1 MIRPC
6 SRHVLAVSWKA
17 TQEDSLRKPISKE
30 DKNMETKKR
39 IQKTLFAVVMAVV
52 LVGAAFGM
60 SSAVRSADHPAAA
73 VTKTSDIP
81 MVPANF
87 SDLAEK
93 VRPGVVNIQVVR
105 TVKNAGF
112 GVPFPFR
119 TPFGDFFGPFSDEN
133 PHRSPEQQGVGS
145 GFVISSDGYILTN
158 NHVID
163 EANQIKIKLA
173 DGKEYDAKVV
183 GRDPK
188 TDLALLK
195 AEGAS
200 NLQPL
205 QLGDSESLKVG
216 SWVVAV
222 GSPFGLEQTVTAGIV
237 SAKGRVIGSGP
248 YDNFIQ
254 TDASINPGNS
264 GGPLLNTEGQ
274 VVGINTAIFSR
285 TGGNVG
291 IGFAIPVNMAKEIVP
306 QLEEKG
312 HVTRG
317 WLGVGIQKITP
328 ELAKSFGLKDDKG
341 ALVSQVANDGPAHK
355 GGIETGDVIIEF
367 DGKKVS
373 EMNDLP
379 RVVASTPVG
388 KAVEVK
394 VLRGGNEVVREVKIA
409 EMEQN
414 EEAANVSSSTR
425 KPLGMTVQ
433 NLTPEIAKGLGLKTE
448 TGILVAN
455 VAPGSP
461 AAKADIRSGDVIRQ
475 VNKKPVKDVED
486 FKQKIET
493 AKDQETILL
502 LIQRGENTLF
512 AALTP
517 AKG

>member
-1 MIRPC
+1 MEAKKHIKKTLLAL
-6 SRHVLAVSWKA
+6 VLATALVGLGYGIA
-17 TQEDSLRKPISKE
+17 PAF
-30 DKNMETKKR
+30 
-39 IQKTLFAVVMAVV
+39 KTNDIPAPAVVK
-52 LVGAAFGM
+52 
-60 SSAVRSADHPAAA
+60 S
-73 VTKTSDIP
+73 SDIP

-87 SDLAEK
+87 SDLAAK
-93 VRPGVVNIQVVR
+93 VRPGVVNIQVVK

-112 GVPFPFR
+112 GFPSPFR
-119 TPFGDFFGPFSDEN
+119 TPFGDFFGPFSDDN
-133 PHRSPEQQGVGS
+133 AHSAPQQQGVGS

-158 NHVID
+158 NHVIED
-163 EANQIKIKLA
+163 ATQIKIKLA

-205 QLGDSESLKVG
+205 QLGDSDSLKVG
-216 SWVVAV
+216 SWVVAI

-264 GGPLLNTEGQ
+264 GGPLVNTEGQ
-274 VVGINTAIFSR
+274 VVGINTAIFSQG
-285 TGGNVG
+285 GGNVG

-328 ELAKSFGLKDDKG
+328 ELAKSFGLKEDKG
-341 ALVSQVANDGPAHK
+341 ALVSQVVKGGPADK
-355 GGIETGDVIIEF
+355 AGIETGDVIVEF

-379 RVVASTPVG
+379 RVVAATQVG
-388 KAVEVK
+388 KTVEVK
-394 VLRGGNEVVREVKIA
+394 VLRSGNMIDREVKIGQL
-409 EMEQN
+409 EEQK
-414 EEAANVSSSTR
+414 EEVTTASTR

-433 NLTPEIAKGLGLKTE
+433 NITPEIANGLGLKSEKGVVVTSV
-448 TGILVAN
+448 I
-455 VAPGSP
+455 PGSP
-461 AAKADIRSGDVIRQ
+461 AANADIRSGDVIQQ
-475 VNKKPVKDVED
+475 VNKKPVKDAED
-486 FKQKIET
+486 FKNKIKNS
-493 AKDQETILL
+493 KDQQPILL

>member
-1 MIRPC
+1 VGLGYGIAP
-6 SRHVLAVSWKA
+6 AVNSSDIPA
-17 TQEDSLRKPISKE
+17 P
-30 DKNMETKKR
+30 
-39 IQKTLFAVVMAVV
+39 AVA
-52 LVGAAFGM
+52 
-60 SSAVRSADHPAAA
+60 
-73 VTKTSDIP
+73 KTSDIP

-93 VRPGVVNIQVVR
+93 VRPGVVNIQVVK

-112 GVPFPFR
+112 GGPFPFR

-163 EANQIKIKLA
+163 DATQIRIKLS

-200 NLQPL
+200 NLHPL
-205 QLGDSESLKVG
+205 QLGDSDSLKVG
-216 SWVVAV
+216 NWVVAI

-274 VVGINTAIFSR
+274 VIGINTAIFSQS
-285 TGGNVG
+285 GGNVG

-328 ELAKSFGLKDDKG
+328 ELAKSFGLKDEKG
-341 ALVSQVANDGPAHK
+341 ALVSQVAKGGPADK
-355 GGIETGDVIIEF
+355 SGIEAGDVIVEF
-367 DGKKVS
+367 DGKKVAD
-373 EMNDLP
+373 MNDLP

-388 KAVEVK
+388 KTVPVK
-394 VLRGGNEVVREVKIA
+394 VLRGGNVVDREVKIA
-409 EMEQN
+409 EMEQK
-414 EEAANVSSSTR
+414 EEVANVSTR

-433 NLTPEIAKGLGLKTE
+433 NITPEIAKGLGLKTE
-448 TGILVAN
+448 TGVVVAS
-455 VAPGSP
+455 VVPGSP
-461 AAKADIRSGDVIRQ
+461 AAKADIRSGDVIQQ

-486 FKQKIET
+486 FKQKIENT
-493 AKDQETILL
+493 KDQETILL
-502 LIQRGENTLF
+502 LIQRGESSLF

>member
-1 MIRPC
+1 MIRPF
-6 SRHVLAVSWKA
+6 SRHVRGVSSGANESHSWLNPF
-17 TQEDSLRKPISKE
+17 EKE
-30 DKNMETKKR
+30 DNKMEAKKS
-39 IQKTLFAVVMAVV
+39 IKKTLLALVVAVA
-52 LVGAAFGM
+52 LVGAGYGM
-60 SSAVRSADHPAAA
+60 SSAVKAADQPAAA
-73 VTKTSDIP
+73 VTKVSDIP

-87 SDLAEK
+87 SDLAER
-93 VRPGVVNIQVVR
+93 VRPGVVNIQVVK

-112 GVPFPFR
+112 GFPNAFR
-119 TPFGDFFGPFSDEN
+119 TPFGEFFGPFSEEN
-133 PHRSPEQQGVGS
+133 PHQSPEQQGVGS

-163 EANQIKIKLA
+163 DATQIKIKLS

-188 TDLALLK
+188 TDIALLK

-205 QLGDSESLKVG
+205 QLGDSDSLKVG
-216 SWVVAV
+216 NWVVAI

-274 VVGINTAIFSR
+274 VIGINTAIFSQS
-285 TGGNVG
+285 GGNVG

-328 ELAKSFGLKDDKG
+328 ELAKSFGLKDEKG
-341 ALVSQVANDGPAHK
+341 ALVSQVAKGGPADK
-355 GGIETGDVIIEF
+355 GGIESGDVIVEF
-367 DGKKVS
+367 DGKKVA

-388 KAVEVK
+388 KTVPVK
-394 VLRGGNEVVREVKIA
+394 VLRGGNVVDREVKIA
-409 EMEQN
+409 EMEQK
-414 EEAANVSSSTR
+414 EEVANVSTR
-425 KPLGMTVQ
+425 KPLGMAVQ
-433 NLTPEIAKGLGLKTE
+433 NITPEIARGLGLKTE
-448 TGILVAN
+448 TGVVVAS
-455 VAPGSP
+455 VVPGSP
-461 AAKADIRSGDVIRQ
+461 AAKADIRSGDVIQ
-475 VNKKPVKDVED
+475 QINKKPVKDVED
-486 FKQKIET
+486 FKQKIEK
-493 AKDQETILL
+493 AKDQETLLL
-502 LIQRGENTLF
+502 LIQRGDSSLF

>member
-1 MIRPC
+1 
-6 SRHVLAVSWKA
+6 
-17 TQEDSLRKPISKE
+17 
-30 DKNMETKKR
+30 
-39 IQKTLFAVVMAVV
+39 
-52 LVGAAFGM
+52 
-60 SSAVRSADHPAAA
+60 
-73 VTKTSDIP
+73 
-81 MVPANF
+81 
-87 SDLAEK
+87 
-93 VRPGVVNIQVVR
+93 VVNIQVVK

-163 EANQIKIKLA
+163 DATQIRIKLS

-200 NLQPL
+200 NLHPL
-205 QLGDSESLKVG
+205 QLGDSDSLKVG
-216 SWVVAV
+216 NWVVAI

-274 VVGINTAIFSR
+274 VVGINTAIFSQS
-285 TGGNVG
+285 GGNVG

-306 QLEEKG
+306 QLEENG
-312 HVTRG
+312 RVTRG

-328 ELAKSFGLKDDKG
+328 ELAKSFGLKDEKG
-341 ALVSQVANDGPAHK
+341 ALVSQVVKGGPADK
-355 GGIETGDVIIEF
+355 AGIETGDVIVEF

-373 EMNDLP
+373 DMNDLP

-388 KAVEVK
+388 KTVAVK
-394 VLRGGNEVVREVKIA
+394 VLRGGNVVDREVKIA
-409 EMEQN
+409 EMEQK
-414 EEAANVSSSTR
+414 EEVANVSTR

-433 NLTPEIAKGLGLKTE
+433 NITPEIARGLGLKSE
-448 TGILVAN
+448 TGVVVAS
-455 VAPGSP
+455 VVPGSP
-461 AAKADIRSGDVIRQ
+461 AAKADVRSGDVIQQ

-486 FKQKIET
+486 FKTKIENS
-493 AKDQETILL
+493 KDQETILL
-502 LIQRGENTLF
+502 LIQRGDSTLF

-517 AKG
+517 KKG